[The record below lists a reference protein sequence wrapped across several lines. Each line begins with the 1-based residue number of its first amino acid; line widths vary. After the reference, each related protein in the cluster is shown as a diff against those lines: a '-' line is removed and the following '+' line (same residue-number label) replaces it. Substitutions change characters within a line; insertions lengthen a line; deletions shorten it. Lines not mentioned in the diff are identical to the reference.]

1 MSQAQRDALEI
12 GPGMM
17 RISVGL
23 EDVDDLTEDLA
34 QAIKAM

>member
-1 MSQAQRDALEI
+1 MRWRSDE
-12 GPGMM
+12 GMM

-23 EDVDDLTEDLA
+23 EDVDDLKEDLA